1 MENAVLTSNT
11 SVSESETFVSGVE
24 GKILRDLGREKQK
37 NAKNNTTTTD
47 TKKAQSPGRKN
58 AKKIPKNTKTRREK
72 FQIRHDKNT
81 KNSAKT
87 PPKFTKTTQKAH
99 QEDHKKTT
107 KKFPKN
113 ISYYHRGEGGPGAGN
128 PCGA

>member
-1 MENAVLTSNT
+1 MGKNKTKKWNFFSTPKTMENAVLTSNT
-11 SVSESETFVSGVE
+11 SVSESETFVSGVD

-72 FQIRHDKNT
+72 FKSRHDKKHKT
-81 KNSAKT
+81 APKHHQNS
-87 PPKFTKTTQKAH
+87 PKR
-99 QEDHKKTT
+99 HKKHTKRTT
-107 KKFPKN
+107 K
-113 ISYYHRGEGGPGAGN
+113 RQ
-128 PCGA
+128 